1 MNQKI
6 TRALGN
12 AKLNFNKNAPKIL
25 FIGGI
30 VLGITTVVLACKETL
45 GAGDILDEHA
55 QEIDSIKNDKISNE
69 SASTD
74 NSENVVVCYSQ
85 EDKSKLVLKTYAHTF
100 WKLGKLYYPSILC
113 GTASIL
119 LLSKSHSMQN
129 ERYLASASAYMAL
142 KQEYDKYRK
151 SVANDIGKEKADDY
165 KTKAIANQANSADDM
180 TNPPYGKNL
189 SGYAKIFDEYNPN
202 WNKDASLN
210 NVFLRRALNYL
221 NNKLQAQGYLFLNDV
236 YKELGFEP
244 TKAGQIVGWIANNP
258 NGDGYIDFGLDRNI
272 NKQKAEFINGLE
284 RSVILDFN
292 PDGPILD
299 LLLWEK

>member
-1 MNQKI
+1 MNQKL
-6 TRALGN
+6 TRMLGN
-12 AKLNFNKNAPKIL
+12 AKLKLNEKAPKIL
-25 FIGGI
+25 FVSGI

-45 GAGDILDEHA
+45 SAGDILDDHA
-55 QEIDSIKNDKISNE
+55 QQIDDIKSNDEDETTN
-69 SASTD
+69 D
-74 NSENVVVCYSQ
+74 SEDVVVYCRQ
-85 EDKSKLVLKTYAHTF
+85 EDKSKLILKTYANTF
-100 WKLGKLYYPSILC
+100 GRLAKLYYPSILC
-113 GTASIL
+113 GTASIIL
-119 LLSKSHSMQN
+119 LTKSHSMQN
-129 ERYLASASAYMAL
+129 ERYLASLSAYMAL
-142 KQEYDKYRK
+142 KQEYDKYRE
-151 SVANDIGKEKADDY
+151 SVSNDIGQEKDNDY
-165 KTKAIANQANSADDM
+165 KVKAVSNKSNSTDDM
-180 TNPPYGKNL
+180 ANPPYGRNL

-210 NVFLRRALNYL
+210 NVFLRRSLNYL

-236 YKELGFEP
+236 YRELGFEP
-244 TKAGQIVGWIANNP
+244 TKAGQIVGWTLNNP